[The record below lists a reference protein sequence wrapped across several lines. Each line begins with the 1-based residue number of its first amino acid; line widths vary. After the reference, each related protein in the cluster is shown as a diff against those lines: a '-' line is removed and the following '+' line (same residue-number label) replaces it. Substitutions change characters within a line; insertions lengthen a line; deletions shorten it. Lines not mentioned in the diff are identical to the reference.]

1 MSVALYLLKVVLQLM
16 LADNAVD
23 DLVSYGI
30 IFHSIVCVCV
40 RVRVFVCVSE
50 MLQSMFL
57 DESTA
62 LLSFLLPK
70 RLFSSLLSLSV
81 SVCMYGPCLLFLYT
95 QSQCPCSC
103 RSSHLVESKFENE
116 KQHDVSRQNGQQQ
129 GTRLVGLRIR
139 PE

>member
-40 RVRVFVCVSE
+40 LVRVFVCVSE

-62 LLSFLLPK
+62 LLPFLLPK
-70 RLFSSLLSLSV
+70 RLFSSLSLCLCVYVWSESAVPIHTITV
-81 SVCMYGPCLLFLYT
+81 SL
-95 QSQCPCSC
+95 
-103 RSSHLVESKFENE
+103 
-116 KQHDVSRQNGQQQ
+116 
-129 GTRLVGLRIR
+129 
-139 PE
+139 